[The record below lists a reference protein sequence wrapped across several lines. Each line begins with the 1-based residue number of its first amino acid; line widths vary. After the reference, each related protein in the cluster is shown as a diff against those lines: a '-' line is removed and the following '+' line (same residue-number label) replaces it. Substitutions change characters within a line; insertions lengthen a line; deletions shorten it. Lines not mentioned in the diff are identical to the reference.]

1 MFNTLAVFKAHM
13 KVNALQVYI
22 SIKVIQ
28 AHVFWIYDKKN
39 LLEKEQRDYTAA
51 NNQLQLDNDKLMSKN
66 ARLHAKVATLR
77 TRMTLCMTSPISL
90 IYEMPGSKSQ
100 AFSPHL
106 YFPKEKK
113 SVKIKDSPAFN
124 RTNHDV
130 HNWIKKMR

>member
-28 AHVFWIYDKKN
+28 AYVFWIYDKKN
-39 LLEKEQRDYTAA
+39 LLEKEQGDYTAA

-66 ARLHAKVATLR
+66 ARLYAKVATLR
-77 TRMTLCMTSPISL
+77 TRITPCMTSPISL

-100 AFSPHL
+100 AFSPHF

-124 RTNHDV
+124 RTNLDV
-130 HNWIKKMR
+130 HNWIEKMR